1 MKTIIK
7 TGLIIAC
14 TSIFIACNKHEETKN
29 NNDNSMNPFFKEFDT
44 PFGVPPFNLIKVEHY
59 KPAFEEGFK
68 QHKQEIEAI
77 INNSEKPTFENTIVA
92 LDRAGQL
99 LNRVSNV
106 FFNLTSANTNDT
118 LDQLE
123 SEIGPLYSKHN
134 DEIYMNT
141 KLFER
146 VNAVWEQKEKLNLT
160 EEQAKLLEKN
170 YKAFVRNGAKLNDAD
185 KAKLSEINQE
195 ISKLTIKFGQN
206 TLAEVNE
213 FKLIVEDK
221 NQLKGLPEELIYAAS
236 EDAKAAGMEGKWVFT
251 LQNPSVMPFLQYAEN
266 RELREKIWNAYKNK
280 GNNNNKNDNKD
291 IILKLVNLRQQKAQL
306 LGYETYAHY
315 VHEEQMS
322 KKPENVYKLLNDL
335 WTPALEVAKAEAKE
349 LQELM
354 NKEGIKGKLQ
364 PYDWR
369 YYAEKVR
376 KEKYDLNEQELKPY
390 FSLNTVRDG
399 IFTVCNNL
407 YGITFKELTDIP
419 KYHEDVTAYQV
430 LEKDGTHIGILY
442 MDFHPRPSKRG
453 GAWMTSYSDQ
463 KMVNGKRVAPV
474 ISIVCN
480 FSKPTAETPA
490 LLNFD
495 EVETF
500 FHEFG
505 HALHGLLSNVNYNQL
520 AGTNVPTDFVELP
533 SQIME
538 NWAAEP
544 AVLKMFAKHYK
555 TGEVIPDALIEKM
568 QKSSKYGQGFAT
580 TEYLAASLL
589 DLEYHS
595 IKEPINI
602 DPNEF
607 EKNTM
612 QKLGLIDEIIPRY
625 RSTYFNHIFA
635 GGYSAGYYSYIWS
648 GVLDSDAFEAFKETA
663 LFDQKTA
670 QAFRKNILEKGGSAD
685 PMELYKRFRGKEPSI
700 DPLLRKRGLIR
711 MQTLN

>member
-1 MKTIIK
+1 MKHIFK

-14 TSIFIACNKHEETKN
+14 ASVIIACNKSDETN
-29 NNDNSMNPFFKEFDT
+29 LNDNTMNPLFKEFDT
-44 PFGVPPFNLIKVEHY
+44 PFGVPPFNLITAEHY

-68 QHKQEIEAI
+68 QHKTEIDAI
-77 INNSEKPTFENTIVA
+77 VNNLEKASFENTIVA

-106 FFNLTSANTNDT
+106 FFNLTSAHTNDT
-118 LDQLE
+118 LDQIE
-123 SEIGPLYSKHN
+123 TEIGPLFSKHN
-134 DEIYMNT
+134 DEIYMNS

-146 VNAVWEQKEKLNLT
+146 VNAVWEQKDKLNLN
-160 EEQAKLLEKN
+160 EEQLKLLEKN

-185 KAKLSEINQE
+185 KAKLSDINQE
-195 ISKLTIKFGQN
+195 LSKLTIKFGQN
-206 TLAEVNE
+206 NLAEVNE
-213 FKLIVEDK
+213 FKLVVEDK
-221 NQLKGLPEELIYAAS
+221 TQLKGLPDELIYAAS

-251 LQNPSVMPFLQYAEN
+251 LQNPSVIPFLQYADN
-266 RELREKIWNAYKNK
+266 RELRKKIWTALSNK
-280 GNNNNKNDNKD
+280 GNNNDKYDNKE
-291 IILKLVNLRQQKAQL
+291 IIKKLVNLRMQKAKL

-322 KKPENVYKLLNDL
+322 KKTENVYKLLNDL

-349 LQELM
+349 LQEMM

-376 KEKYDLNEQELKPY
+376 KQKYYMDEQELKPY
-390 FSLNTVRDG
+390 FSLNAVTDG
-399 IFTVCNNL
+399 IFMVCKNL
-407 YGITFKELTDIP
+407 YGITFKELTDLP
-419 KYHEDVTAYQV
+419 KYHEDVSTYEV
-430 LEKDGTHIGILY
+430 LEKDGSHIGVLY

-480 FSKPTAETPA
+480 FSKPTADAPA
-490 LLNFD
+490 LLTFD
-495 EVETF
+495 EVETY

-555 TGEVIPDALIEKM
+555 SGEIIPDALIEKM
-568 QKSSKYGQGFAT
+568 QKSGKYGQGFAT

-589 DLEYHS
+589 DLEYHT
-595 IKEPINI
+595 IKEELTTNVI
-602 DPNEF
+602 DF
-607 EKNTM
+607 EKSIM
-612 QKLGLIDEIIPRY
+612 GKLGLIDEIIPRY

-648 GVLDSDAFEAFKETA
+648 GVLDTDAFEAFKETS

-670 QAFRKNILEKGGSAD
+670 EAFRKNVLEKGGSAD

-700 DPLLRKRGLIR
+700 EPLLRKRGLIK

>member
-1 MKTIIK
+1 MNISLKAGLLIACAT
-7 TGLIIAC
+7 LIIAC
-14 TSIFIACNKHEETKN
+14 NKSEETN
-29 NNDNSMNPFFKEFDT
+29 SNTNSMNPFFNEFNT
-44 PFGVPPFNLIKVEHY
+44 PFGVPPFDLIKAEHY

-68 QHKQEIEAI
+68 QHKAEIEAI
-77 INNSEKPTFENTIVA
+77 INNTEKPTFENTIVA
-92 LDRAGQL
+92 FDQAGQL
-99 LNRVSNV
+99 LTKVSNV

-118 LDQLE
+118 LDQIE
-123 SEIGPLYSKHN
+123 SEIGPIQSKHN
-134 DEIYMNT
+134 DEIYMNP

-146 VNAVWEQKEKLNLT
+146 VNTVWEEKEKLNLN
-160 EEQAKLLEKN
+160 EEQLKLLEKI
-170 YKAFVRNGAKLNDAD
+170 YKAFVRNGAKLNDKD

-206 TLAEVNE
+206 NLAEINE
-213 FKLIVEDK
+213 YKLVVEDK
-221 NQLKGLPEELIYAAS
+221 NQLKGLPEELIYAAA
-236 EDAKAAGMEGKWVFT
+236 EEAKAAGMEGKWIFT

-266 RELREKIWNAYKNK
+266 RELREKIWTALKNK
-280 GNNNNKNDNKD
+280 GNNNNKNDNKE
-291 IILKLVNLRQQKAQL
+291 IITKLTNLRLQKAKL

-315 VHEEQMS
+315 VLEERMA
-322 KKPENVYKLLNDL
+322 KKPENVYKLLTDL
-335 WTPALEVAKAEAKE
+335 WAPALQVAKAEAIE
-349 LQELM
+349 LQEMM
-354 NKEGIKGKLQ
+354 NKDGIKDKLQ

-376 KEKYDLNEQELKPY
+376 QQKYNLDEQELKPY
-390 FSLNTVRDG
+390 FSLNAVRDG
-399 IFTVCNNL
+399 IFMVCKNL

-419 KYHEDVTAYQV
+419 KYHEEVTAYQV
-430 LEKDGTHIGILY
+430 LEKDGSHIGVLY
-442 MDFHPRPSKRG
+442 MDFHPRKSKKG
-453 GAWMTSYSDQ
+453 GAWMTSFSDQ
-463 KMVNGKRVAPV
+463 KMVNGKRIAPV

-480 FSKPTAETPA
+480 FSKPTADAPA
-490 LLNFD
+490 LLTFD

-568 QKSSKYGQGFAT
+568 QNSAKYGQGFAT

-589 DLEYHS
+589 DMEYHT
-595 IKEPINI
+595 IKEELSA
-602 DPNEF
+602 DVNEF
-607 EKNTM
+607 EKSAM
-612 QKLGLIDEIIPRY
+612 DKYGLIKEIIPRY

-648 GVLDSDAFEAFKETA
+648 GVLDTDAFEAFKETS
-663 LFDQKTA
+663 LFDQNTA
-670 QAFRKNILEKGGSAD
+670 TSFRKNVLEKGGSAD

-700 DPLLRKRGLIR
+700 EPLLRKRGLIR
-711 MQTLN
+711 MQIKN

>member
-1 MKTIIK
+1 
-7 TGLIIAC
+7 
-14 TSIFIACNKHEETKN
+14 
-29 NNDNSMNPFFKEFDT
+29 MNPFFSEFNT
-44 PFGVPPFNLIKVEHY
+44 PFGVPPFNLIKAEHY

-68 QHKQEIEAI
+68 QHKAEIEAI
-77 INNSEKPTFENTIVA
+77 INNKEKPTFENTIVA
-92 LDRAGQL
+92 FDQAGQL
-99 LNRVSNV
+99 LTKVSNV

-118 LDQLE
+118 LDQIE
-123 SEIGPLYSKHN
+123 SEIGPILSKHY
-134 DEIYMNT
+134 DEIYMNP
-141 KLFER
+141 KLFKR
-146 VNAVWEQKEKLNLT
+146 VNAVWEEKEKLNLN
-160 EEQAKLLEKN
+160 EEQLKLLEKI
-170 YKAFVRNGAKLNDAD
+170 YKAFVRNGAKLNDKD

-206 TLAEVNE
+206 NLAEINE
-213 FKLIVEDK
+213 YKLVVEDK
-221 NQLKGLPEELIYAAS
+221 NQLKGLPEELIYAAA
-236 EDAKAAGMEGKWVFT
+236 EEAKAAGMEGKWIFT

-266 RELREKIWNAYKNK
+266 RELREKIWTALKNK
-280 GNNNNKNDNKD
+280 GNNNNKNDNKE
-291 IILKLVNLRQQKAQL
+291 IITKLVNLRLQKAKL

-315 VHEEQMS
+315 VLEEQMA
-322 KKPENVYKLLNDL
+322 KKPENVYKLLTDL
-335 WTPALEVAKAEAKE
+335 WEPALQVAKAEAKE
-349 LQELM
+349 LQEM
-354 NKEGIKGKLQ
+354 MKKDGIKDKLQ

-376 KEKYDLNEQELKPY
+376 KQKYNLDEQELKPY
-390 FSLNTVRDG
+390 FSLNAVRDG
-399 IFTVCNNL
+399 IFMVCKNL

-419 KYHEDVTAYQV
+419 KYHEDVIAYQV
-430 LEKDGTHIGILY
+430 LEKDGSHIGVLY
-442 MDFHPRPSKRG
+442 MDFHPRKSKKS
-453 GAWMTSYSDQ
+453 GAWMTSFSDQ
-463 KMVNGKRVAPV
+463 KMVNGKRIAPV

-480 FSKPTAETPA
+480 FSKPTADAPA
-490 LLNFD
+490 LLTFD

-568 QKSSKYGQGFAT
+568 QNSAKYGQGFAT

-589 DLEYHS
+589 DMEYHTL
-595 IKEPINI
+595 KEELSA
-602 DPNEF
+602 DVNEF
-607 EKNTM
+607 EKSTM
-612 QKLGLIDEIIPRY
+612 EKYGLINEIIPRY

-648 GVLDSDAFEAFKETA
+648 GVLDTDAFEAFKETS
-663 LFDQKTA
+663 LFDPKTA
-670 QAFRKNILEKGGSAD
+670 ESFRKNILEKGGSAD

-700 DPLLRKRGLIR
+700 EPLLRKRGLIR
-711 MQTLN
+711 MQIKN

>member
-14 TSIFIACNKHEETKN
+14 VSIFIACNKSNETTTY
-29 NNDNSMNPFFKEFDT
+29 DNSMNPFFKEFDT
-44 PFGVPPFNLIKVEHY
+44 PFGVPPFNLITAEHY

-68 QHKQEIEAI
+68 QHKAEIDAI
-77 INNSEKPTFENTIVA
+77 VNNSEKANFENTIVA

-106 FFNLTSANTNDT
+106 FFNLTSANTNDS
-118 LDQLE
+118 LDQIE
-123 SEIGPLYSKHN
+123 TEIGPLFSKHN
-134 DEIYMNT
+134 DEIYMNA

-146 VNAVWEQKEKLNLT
+146 VNAVWEQKDKLNLN

-170 YKAFVRNGAKLNDAD
+170 YKAFVRNGAKLNDTD

-195 ISKLTIKFGQN
+195 LSKLTIKFGQN

-213 FKLIVEDK
+213 FKLVVEDK
-221 NQLKGLPEELIYAAS
+221 NQLKGLPEELIYAAA

-251 LQNPSVMPFLQYAEN
+251 LHNPSVMPFLQYAEN
-266 RELREKIWNAYKNK
+266 RELREKIWTAFKNK
-280 GNNNNKNDNKD
+280 GNNNDKNDNKE
-291 IILKLVNLRQQKAQL
+291 IVNKLANLRMQKAQL

-335 WTPALEVAKAEAKE
+335 WTPALEMAKAEAKE
-349 LQELM
+349 LQEIM
-354 NKEGIKGKLQ
+354 NKDGIKGKLQ
-364 PYDWR
+364 AYDWR
-369 YYAEKVR
+369 YYAEKLR
-376 KEKYDLNEQELKPY
+376 KQKYDLDEQELKPY
-390 FSLNTVRDG
+390 FSLNAVRDG
-399 IFTVCNNL
+399 IFMVCKNL
-407 YGITFKELTDIP
+407 YGITFKELTDLP

-430 LEKDGTHIGILY
+430 LEKDGSNIGVLY

-463 KMVNGKRVAPV
+463 KMVNGKRIAPV

-480 FSKPTAETPA
+480 FSKPTADTPA
-490 LLNFD
+490 LLTFD

-568 QKSSKYGQGFAT
+568 QKSGKYGQGFAT

-589 DLEYHS
+589 DLEYHT
-595 IKEPINI
+595 IKEELKSN
-602 DPNEF
+602 PNDF
-607 EKNTM
+607 EKSTLS
-612 QKLGLIDEIIPRY
+612 KLGLINEIIPRY

-648 GVLDSDAFEAFKETA
+648 GVLDTDAFEAFKETA

-670 QAFRKNILEKGGSAD
+670 EAFRKNVLEKGGSAD
-685 PMELYKRFRGKEPSI
+685 PMELYKRFRGQEPSI
-700 DPLLRKRGLIR
+700 EPLLRKRGLIR

>member
-1 MKTIIK
+1 MKNIIK

-14 TSIFIACNKHEETKN
+14 ASIIVACSKSDEQSTT
-29 NNDNSMNPFFKEFDT
+29 DTAMNPFFKEFDT
-44 PFGVPPFNLIKVEHY
+44 PFGVPPFELIKIDHY

-68 QHKQEIEAI
+68 QHKAEIETI
-77 INNSEKPTFENTIVA
+77 IAHSEKATFENTIVA

-106 FFNLTSANTNDT
+106 FFNITSANTNDT
-118 LDQLE
+118 LDKIE
-123 SEIGPLYSKHN
+123 TEIAPLFSKHN
-134 DEIYMNT
+134 DDIYMNS

-146 VNAVWEQKEKLNLT
+146 VNAVWEQKDQLGLN
-160 EEQAKLLEKN
+160 EEQNKLLEKN
-170 YKAFVRNGAKLNDAD
+170 YKAFVRNGAKLNNAD
-185 KAKLSEINQE
+185 KTKLSEINQE
-195 ISKLTIKFGQN
+195 ISVLTLKFGQN

-213 FKLIVEDK
+213 YKLVVEDK
-221 NQLKGLPEELIYAAS
+221 NQLKGLPEELIYAAA
-236 EDAKAAGMEGKWVFT
+236 EDAKAAGIEGKWVFT

-266 RELREKIWNAYKNK
+266 RELREKIWTALKNK
-280 GNNNNKNDNKD
+280 GNNNDKNDNKE
-291 IILKLVNLRQQKAQL
+291 IINKLANLRMQKAAL
-306 LGYETYAHY
+306 LGYQTYAHY

-349 LQELM
+349 LQEMM

-364 PYDWR
+364 AYDWR

-376 KEKYDLNEQELKPY
+376 KQKYDLDEQELKPY
-390 FSLNTVRDG
+390 FSLNAVRDG
-399 IFTVCNNL
+399 IFTVCKNL
-407 YGITFKELTDIP
+407 YGITFKELTNLP
-419 KYHEDVTAYQV
+419 KYHEEVSIYQV
-430 LEKDGTHIGILY
+430 LEKDGSHIGVLY

-480 FSKPTAETPA
+480 FSKPTAEAPA
-490 LLNFD
+490 LLTFD
-495 EVETF
+495 EVETY

-568 QKSSKYGQGFAT
+568 QKSGKYGQGFAT

-589 DLEYHS
+589 DLEYHT
-595 IKEPINI
+595 IKEELTINA
-602 DPNEF
+602 NEF
-607 EKNTM
+607 EKSSM
-612 QKLGLIDEIIPRY
+612 SKLGLMDEIIPRY

-648 GVLDSDAFEAFKETA
+648 GVLDTDAFEAFKETA
-663 LFDQKTA
+663 LFDPKTA
-670 QAFRKNILEKGGSAD
+670 EAFRKNVLEKGGSAD

-700 DPLLRKRGLIR
+700 EPLLRKRGLIR
-711 MQTLN
+711 MQVLN